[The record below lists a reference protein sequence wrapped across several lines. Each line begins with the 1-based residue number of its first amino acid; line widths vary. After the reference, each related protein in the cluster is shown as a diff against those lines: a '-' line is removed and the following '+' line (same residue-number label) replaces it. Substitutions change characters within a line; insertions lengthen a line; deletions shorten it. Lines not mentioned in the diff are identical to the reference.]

1 MSSTSI
7 EVTSVTTPFGKL
19 HVQKWTALNV
29 IQDIP
34 IVLHHDSLG
43 CVELWRD
50 FPEQLAETL
59 NRPVIAYDRLGFG
72 LSESRGELPDL
83 DFIEEEATLYFP
95 HIKEQLGI
103 KEFILFGYSVGGA
116 MAVNIAAREK
126 GCIALI
132 TMSAQAFVEERTL
145 EGIQIAKQQFQQPGQ
160 LEKLQKWHGDKA
172 QWVLDAWT
180 ETWTAPKFRNW
191 SLKDCIDNVTCPVLV
206 IHGDKDEYGSKA
218 FPEFIAGKVMGK
230 SEMLLL
236 ENCGHMPQKTHP
248 ELVINKTTEFLS
260 NQLIA

>member
-19 HVQKWTALNV
+19 HVQKWTPLNL
-29 IQDIP
+29 IKDIP
-34 IVLHHDSLG
+34 LVLLHDSLG
-43 CVELWRD
+43 CVDLWRD

-72 LSESRGELPDL
+72 QSDARDELPEL
-83 DFIEEEATLYFP
+83 DFIEQEASLYFP

-116 MAVNIAAREK
+116 MAVNIAARDK

-145 EGIQIAKQQFQQPGQ
+145 DGILEAKQFFEQPGQ
-160 LEKLQKWHGDKA
+160 SEKLQKWHGEKA
-172 QWVLDAWT
+172 SWVLNAWT
-180 ETWTAPKFRNW
+180 KVWTAPEFRGW
-191 SLKDCIDNVTCPVLV
+191 SLNECIIHVTCPVLV